1 MSPVDNDKVRDLQG
15 QAARARH
22 QWELAYGHRCEDW
35 PDPLTEPYEPT
46 QDELALLQSQVAGHH
61 WDGWRR
67 LTGDEDYFAA
77 CSCGWRSSETRYLS
91 PMLGQV
97 KDHLDAV
104 RQARGGR
111 PPTQA
116 PARDESGRGA
126 RQRKMREDVRELCTP
141 GQGQHGRLSRTLQH
155 STDLLSASADYAD
168 RPVAELERGEW
179 AKTSGCA
186 QGAETVQHKV
196 ARANELR
203 RAIVAAAGALAVI
216 AEEIAW
222 THRDLETR
230 RPGGSDGHQQ
240 LPGEVSETAGTAR
253 EADRTTGCWS

>member
-1 MSPVDNDKVRDLQG
+1 
-15 QAARARH
+15 
-22 QWELAYGHRCEDW
+22 
-35 PDPLTEPYEPT
+35 
-46 QDELALLQSQVAGHH
+46 
-61 WDGWRR
+61 
-67 LTGDEDYFAA
+67 
-77 CSCGWRSSETRYLS
+77 
-91 PMLGQV
+91 MLGQV

-104 RQARGGR
+104 RQARGGC
-111 PPTQA
+111 PSTLA

-126 RQRKMREDVRELCTP
+126 RQREQREDVRELRTP
-141 GQGQHGRLSRTLQH
+141 RQGQHGRLSRTLQH
-155 STDLLSASADYAD
+155 STDLLSASADHAD
-168 RPVAELERGEW
+168 RLVAELERGEW

-186 QGAETVQHKV
+186 PGAETVQHKV

-253 EADRTTGCWS
+253 EAERTTGHWS

>member
-1 MSPVDNDKVRDLQG
+1 MDENDKARDLQDP
-15 QAARARH
+15 AARTRH

-35 PDPLTEPYEPT
+35 PDPLREPYEPT

-77 CSCGWRSSETRYLS
+77 CSCGWRSTETRYLS
-91 PMLGQV
+91 PMLCQAN
-97 KDHLDAV
+97 DHLDDV

-111 PPTQA
+111 RATRA

-126 RQRKMREDVRELCTP
+126 RQREIPLGERAGELRAPRP
-141 GQGQHGRLSRTLQH
+141 GQPGRLTRTLQH
-155 STDLLSASADYAD
+155 SMDLLSASADHAD
-168 RPVAELERGEW
+168 RLVAELEHGEW
-179 AKTSGCA
+179 ARTSGCA
-186 QGAETVQHKV
+186 PGAETVQHKV
-196 ARANELR
+196 ERANELR

-222 THRDLETR
+222 IHRDLETR
-230 RPGGSDGHQQ
+230 RPGSAGHQQ
-240 LPGEVSETAGTAR
+240 LPGEVSETAGTVR
-253 EADRTTGCWS
+253 EAKRRTGHRF